1 LFRDEVAPQR
11 RLPRARY
18 MLGAAAAVAVLA
30 AAAIVLA
37 YDRRLAAIF
46 VAAAA
51 AVFVALRLIALAL
64 MAAAR
69 RAPRPRS
76 SLFRLILADLHRPGA
91 VTSVVVLSL
100 GLGLALLVTLTL
112 IDGNLRRQF
121 TAGLPERAP
130 SFYFLD
136 VQASDAARFDRFIE
150 QHAPGAKLERVPMLR
165 GRIVSVRGVAAENLR
180 PSQSAAWVLNSDRG
194 ITFARELPPGSRVVA
209 GQWWDEN
216 YDGPPLV
223 SIERKIAEGL
233 GLELGD
239 PIVVNVLGRNIAATV
254 TNLRSVDWETLG
266 INFVL
271 VFSPGSFRGAPYAD
285 IATLTYPAGGTSEQ
299 EVGLLKAAAE
309 AFPTVTLVRVKEVLQ
324 AIAKLV
330 LDLTTAIRGA
340 SALTLVS
347 AVLVLAGA
355 LATGHRSRVYDAVVL
370 RMLGATRSR
379 LLGFYALEYLLLGLA
394 TALFGLAAGSIA
406 AFLVVTKVMEITFV
420 WLPVPAILVALG
432 ALALTVAFGLIGTF
446 TALSHKPGP
455 VLRNL

>member
-1 LFRDEVAPQR
+1 
-11 RLPRARY
+11 
-18 MLGAAAAVAVLA
+18 M
-30 AAAIVLA
+30 
-37 YDRRLAAIF
+37 
-46 VAAAA
+46 
-51 AVFVALRLIALAL
+51 
-64 MAAAR
+64 
-69 RAPRPRS
+69 
-76 SLFRLILADLHRPGA
+76 
-91 VTSVVVLSL
+91 
-100 GLGLALLVTLTL
+100 
-112 IDGNLRRQF
+112 RRQF

-165 GRIVSVRGVAAENLR
+165 GRIVSVHGVAAENLR

-233 GLELGD
+233 GLKLGD
-239 PIVVNVLGRNIAATV
+239 PMGVNVLGRNIAATV
-254 TNLRSVDWETLG
+254 ANLRSVDWETLG

-285 IATLTYPAGGTSEQ
+285 IATLTYPAGGTPEQ
-299 EVGLLKAAAE
+299 ELGLLKAAAE
-309 AFPTVTLVRVKEVLQ
+309 AFPTVTSVRVKEVLET
-324 AIAKLV
+324 IAKVV
-330 LDLTTAIRGA
+330 LDLTMAIRGA

-370 RMLGATRSR
+370 KVLGATR
-379 LLGFYALEYLLLGLA
+379 GDFEYLLLGLA

-420 WLPVPAILVALG
+420 WLPGPAILVALA
-432 ALALTVAFGLIGTF
+432 ALALTVAFGLVGTF